1 MNEALNQGAVSA
13 GLARLSHRDV
23 LLSFDIDWSCDNLM
37 QTAVDWLLGIQPPSK
52 SMVGTFSSNEFQAL
66 AANHIDRSLVENT
79 CLLLYATTQAHI
91 KKLGAAENGEL
102 EAGPCTL
109 SEAAYLSGQKVVDSL
124 DRALSP
130 LSLAGMSKEA
140 LQATFL
146 VIVAVTLSVGYT
158 AKLSDSPPLPDAGLT
173 SRPTTPLT
181 LWEAMRHHI
190 CEMLSHH
197 MILIASRLQF
207 KFQHEFQKTLITSAL
222 NKWDKEGRFTWVE
235 FESGSPESASP
246 DPPSPGP
253 ALSFPFEGASPDP
266 AVFIPSEDIFTDF
279 PELWADLPQTNNG
292 FFDGPASGF
301 NDPTSSFVF
310 DSFPQST
317 CYDMALASLNEPFPD
332 TAQRSSQFFPFTGNQ
347 SPWDDNTG
355 TLPLF
360 PNDLTSYRTP
370 PSSWCLDHSDRDHTP
385 APTNPPPDKPPSNTQ
400 QITTALPTPQQPKR
414 KPTTL
419 CDDLRAKAAA
429 AAVRKAGACVR
440 CQRRRLSCDLAQ
452 DSPVCSTC
460 KSQKLKIDFWSRSPL
475 PGVGSPHPPGP
486 PPRGKRTAFTPGR
499 RADII
504 AERKVCAA
512 CSRSKV
518 QCSHADTVPVAVD
531 RQLAEPDSGVMS
543 WVLSSCVSGGNGE

>member
-1 MNEALNQGAVSA
+1 
-13 GLARLSHRDV
+13 
-23 LLSFDIDWSCDNLM
+23 M

-52 SMVGTFSSNEFQAL
+52 SMVGTFSSNEFQRL
-66 AANHIDRSLVENT
+66 AASHIDHSLVENT

-91 KKLGAAENGEL
+91 KKLGEAEHGEL
-102 EAGPCTL
+102 EVGPCTL
-109 SEAAYLSGQKVVDSL
+109 SEAAYLWGQKVVDSL

-146 VIVAVTLSVGYT
+146 VIVAITLSVGYT
-158 AKLSDSPPLPDAGLT
+158 TQRSDSPPLPDAGLT
-173 SRPTTPLT
+173 PRPTTPLT

-235 FESGSPESASP
+235 FESALPESASP
-246 DPPSPGP
+246 DPPSPDL

-266 AVFIPSEDIFTDF
+266 AVFIPSEDIFTYF
-279 PELWADLPQTNNG
+279 SELCMDLSQTNDG
-292 FFDGPASGF
+292 HFDGPAPGF
-301 NDPTSSFVF
+301 NDATSTFVF

-332 TAQRSSQFFPFTGNQ
+332 TTLLNSQFFPFTGAP

-355 TLPLF
+355 ILSWF
-360 PNDLTSYRTP
+360 PDVPTSYRTP
-370 PSSWCLDHSDRDHTP
+370 PTSWCLDHNDRNHTP
-385 APTNPPPDKPPSNTQ
+385 FPANPPPDKPPPNTQ
-400 QITTALPTPQQPKR
+400 HPTTALPTPQQPKR
-414 KPTTL
+414 KPTSL
-419 CDDLRAKAAA
+419 CDDLRAKA

-440 CQRRRLSCDLAQ
+440 CQRRRLSCDPAQ
-452 DSPVCSTC
+452 GSPVCSTC
-460 KSQKLKIDFWSRSPL
+460 KSQKLKTDFWPRPPL
-475 PGVGSPHPPGP
+475 AGFPQLPDDP
-486 PPRGKRTAFTPGR
+486 PPRGKRTTTFTPERR

-531 RQLAEPDSGVMS
+531 RQLVEPDSGVMS